1 MIDTYITSTNLY
13 LGTCKPCDRPYRIDL
28 GEQAVRQYQQVA
40 CPGCGNVMN
49 VERLASVFTEESCDP
64 RCMGATGPS
73 CQCAC
78 GGENHGAAWGK
89 TATTY
94 ELESAVAALR
104 ARQDRLAKQREA
116 RRAQKETRQ
125 ANLFAEWTAEGNQD
139 VVDYLLNGS
148 DFGNFLFDMFEIVS
162 SQKPLTVN
170 QTAAV
175 RRILEQE
182 AKRAAKQAAY
192 EATKTAAPLGKGITI
207 EGTII
212 SVKDQ
217 PGYAYN
223 TVDWKMTVE
232 CDGYRVW
239 GSVPSALI
247 GNIITAG
254 CYDALKGQRVRFVA
268 NVEPSRNGDA
278 SFAIYKRPK
287 QAEKL

>member
-28 GEQAVRQYQQVA
+28 GERAVQQYQQVA
-40 CPGCGNVMN
+40 CPGCGNAMN

-175 RRILEQE
+175 RRIMEQE

-192 EATKTAAPLGKGITI
+192 EATKTAAPSGKGITI
-207 EGTII
+207 EGTVI